1 MKIPFLIG
9 LTGVAGA
16 LIAAQAG
23 SADSLLEKHTKAL
36 QTATSFS
43 ADYTVQTL
51 PGGPSAFK
59 LKLAKPSKF
68 KLETPDEIIIGDG
81 TTVTDYKKADNT
93 YSQAAQTPADLKALL
108 KRDAL
113 ISWTAFFTKEP
124 FKDVTGIKAGNK
136 HMVKGKPVTD
146 VSMVL
151 PGNPERSATLFLDA
165 DLGIARGIS
174 IKIDADKT
182 TIVMAKEIAIAAD
195 SAKDSDFEFMAPDGA
210 KKVDPTATIGFDK
223 VASIFQ
229 QNCGGC
235 HGGARPKAGYDLTT
249 YAGAM
254 AGGRN
259 GKDIVPGDVDNSPIM
274 LYLKASSG
282 KPQMPPAGP
291 LNDTEM
297 VNIANWIKAGAK
309 EK

>member
-16 LIAAQAG
+16 LIAAQG
-23 SADSLLEKHTKAL
+23 ADSLLEKHTTAL
-36 QTATSFS
+36 QTAKTFS

-51 PGGPSAFK
+51 PGGPVEYK

-93 YSQAAQTPADLKALL
+93 YSQTEQTAADDKALL
-108 KRDAL
+108 KRDAVL
-113 ISWTAFFTKEP
+113 SWTAFFSKEP
-124 FKDVTGIKAGNK
+124 FKDVTGIKVGSK

-146 VSMVL
+146 VSLTL
-151 PGNPERSATLFLDA
+151 PGKPERSATLFIDQ
-165 DLGIARGIS
+165 DLGIARGVS
-174 IKIDADKT
+174 IKLDADKN
-182 TIVMAKEIAIAAD
+182 TIILAKEIAISSD
-195 SAKDSDFEFMAPDGA
+195 PAKDSDFAFSAPDGA
-210 KKVDPTATIGFDK
+210 KKVDPNAASGFGWDK

-235 HGGARPKAGYDLTT
+235 HNATRPRSGLDVTS
-249 YAGAM
+249 YAGMM
-254 AGGRN
+254 AGGRG
-259 GKDIVPGDVDNSPIM
+259 GKEVVAGDPDNSPLM
-274 LYLKASSG
+274 SYLKAANG
-282 KPQMPPAGP
+282 KPQMPPSGL

-297 VNIANWIKAGAK
+297 TSITNWIKAGAK